1 MEKLFYEMQGKHSSS
16 GAKQCE
22 IARHALTLAGYKW
35 EVGGGAMPRR
45 WSGWGVDHNRGICLP
60 SPLFYCPACKKLQM
74 EIVSEDARESQ

>member
-35 EVGGGAMPRR
+35 AVARVR
-45 WSGWGVDHNRGICLP
+45 VDSRK
-60 SPLFYCPACKKLQM
+60 SSMVAAFPLGCSAETTYP
-74 EIVSEDARESQ
+74 